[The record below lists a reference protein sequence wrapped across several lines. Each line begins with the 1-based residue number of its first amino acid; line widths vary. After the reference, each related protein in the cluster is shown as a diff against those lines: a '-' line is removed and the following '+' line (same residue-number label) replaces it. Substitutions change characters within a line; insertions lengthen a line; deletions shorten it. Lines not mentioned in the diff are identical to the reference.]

1 LNSKLARLVLTA
13 SSVLFLCQNG
23 FPCGQAAA
31 ALSQEDGAV
40 FTGKQA
46 TVLLTQ
52 VRQGV
57 EGHMQKQMLDAFDL
71 SRMNGGQA
79 FKDQITAF
87 FDRYDS
93 VRIHFHVR
101 EVSMEGDKGVALV
114 DVEMELEQQGS
125 TGPAVRKQAQLR
137 FVAESVDHVWKFTDV
152 QPRTFFS

>member
-1 LNSKLARLVLTA
+1 MARFVLTA
-13 SSVLFLCQNG
+13 LSVLSLCLNG
-23 FPCGQAAA
+23 FAGGQTAA
-31 ALSQEDGAV
+31 ALSQEDGAA

-46 TVLLTQ
+46 TALLTQ

-71 SRMNGGQA
+71 SRMSAGQA

-101 EVSMEGDKGVALV
+101 EVAMEGDKGVALV
-114 DVEMELEQQGS
+114 DVEMELEQRGS

-137 FVAESVDHVWKFTDV
+137 FVAESVGRVWKFTDI